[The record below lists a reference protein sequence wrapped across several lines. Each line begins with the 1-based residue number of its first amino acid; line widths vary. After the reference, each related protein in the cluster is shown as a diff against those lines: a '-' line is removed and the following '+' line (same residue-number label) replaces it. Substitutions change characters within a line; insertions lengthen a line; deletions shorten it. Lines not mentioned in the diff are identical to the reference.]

1 MKSKLL
7 IATLLVGLVSQ
18 RWALSQ
24 TDTNGVATNQPAT
37 SESVSAA
44 PPTIADTNAA
54 SPAAGTDA
62 APVATSSNESASVTT
77 TTVTTSS
84 NETAGTVT
92 VAVTNT
98 TATMGT
104 ESSSPAGSNET
115 ASVTD
120 TNAPAVAVTN
130 TEASSSDATNEA
142 ASADTTAAAAAPAVL
157 PIQFQDVPIT
167 TAIEN
172 LARLADINYLLDPKI
187 GYGQPDQNGQIKPE
201 PTISVRWENV
211 SARQALLAVLDNYNL
226 ELVEDAKTKIARISI
241 KNPNAPPPLITRVI
255 QLKYSSVSNMEISV
269 ESALT
274 DKRSRVVPD
283 TRTSQLVVVATE
295 SEQDAVDTLVE
306 QLDKP
311 TRQVLIETRLME
323 VSSSPSTIKGID
335 WSGTLSGQHVS
346 FGNNL
351 NANPT
356 TISPGYLGF
365 PANQAI
371 TNGES
376 PEIGINQ
383 ELANLVNK
391 PNFAANTA
399 AGLGATAFLNAD
411 GLSAVLSFLNSD
423 SDAQTIATPRV
434 VTLDNEMAHIEVTRA
449 VPIFATT
456 AGTQGSPGGSQVTYT
471 NLGTILDVTPRIS
484 ANDYIWLTVAPEVSS
499 VFDTVTKIVAGVE
512 NQADEFD
519 VRKVTTQVL
528 IPNANTLVM
537 GGFIKDNTKNIY
549 TKVPVLGDIP
559 VLGYAF
565 RSENKGMDK
574 DNLLIF
580 LTPTIVKDSDYQ
592 PTSSQFLQSSP
603 LGPKPPM
610 NPTTMWNS
618 AKPRDWSSPK
628 DTDPYYNVAN
638 QSTTGWQ
645 TAPGN
650 AAGSSTSRDV
660 TTNATINMNP

>member
-37 SESVSAA
+37 SESVSATQ
-44 PPTIADTNAA
+44 PTIADTNAA
-54 SPAAGTDA
+54 APAVGTDA
-62 APVATSSNESASVTT
+62 APVATSSNETTSVST

-98 TATMGT
+98 TATTST
-104 ESSSPAGSNET
+104 EPS
-115 ASVTD
+115 SVTD
-120 TNAPAVAVTN
+120 TNTSATN
-130 TEASSSDATNEA
+130 TESASTDATNET

-226 ELVEDAKTKIARISI
+226 ELIEDAKTKIARISI
-241 KNPNAPPPLITRVI
+241 KNPNAPPPLVTRVI
-255 QLKYSSVSNMEISV
+255 QLKYSSVSNMEASV

-274 DKRSRVVPD
+274 DKRSRVVSD
-283 TRTSQLVVVATE
+283 SRTSQLVVVATE

-323 VSSSPSTIKGID
+323 VSSSPSTVKGID
-335 WSGTLSGQHVS
+335 WTGTLSGQHVS

-351 NANPT
+351 NATPT
-356 TISPGYLGF
+356 TVSPGYTGF
-365 PANQAI
+365 PINQAI

-376 PEIGINQ
+376 PELGINQ

-391 PNFAANTA
+391 PNLAANTA
-399 AGLGATAFLNAD
+399 AGFGSTAFLNAD
-411 GLSAVLSFLNSD
+411 GVSAVLSFLNSD
-423 SDAQTIATPRV
+423 ADAQTIATPRV
-434 VTLDNEMAHIEVTRA
+434 VTLDNEPAHIEVTRA
-449 VPIFATT
+449 SPIFATT

-484 ANDYIWLTVAPEVSS
+484 ANDYIWLTVQPEVSS
-499 VFDTVTKIVAGVE
+499 VADTVTKIVAGVE
-512 NQADEFD
+512 NQADEYD
-519 VRKVTTQVL
+519 VRRVTTQVL

-537 GGFIKDNTKNIY
+537 GGFIKDNTQNQY

-559 VLGYAF
+559 VFGYAF
-565 RSENKGMDK
+565 RSESKGIVK

-580 LTPTIVKDSDYQ
+580 ITPTIVKDADFQ
-592 PTSSQFLQSSP
+592 PTSTEFLQSSS
-603 LGPKPPM
+603 LGPKPSM

-618 AKPRDWSSPK
+618 AKPRDWSNPK
-628 DTDPYYNVAN
+628 NTDPYYNVAN
-638 QSTTGWQ
+638 QPATDWPTT
-645 TAPGN
+645 PN
-650 AAGSSTSRDV
+650 SAAGSSTA
-660 TTNATINMNP
+660 TNTTINMNP

>member
-18 RWALSQ
+18 RWAMSQ
-24 TDTNGVATNQPAT
+24 TDTNSVATNQPAM
-37 SESVSAA
+37 SESAPAVQPAA
-44 PPTIADTNAA
+44 AAETTAAVDTNAA
-54 SPAAGTDA
+54 TTPAAGTDA
-62 APVATSSNESASVTT
+62 TPAATSSNE
-77 TTVTTSS
+77 TTS
-84 NETAGTVT
+84 A
-92 VAVTNT
+92 
-98 TATMGT
+98 
-104 ESSSPAGSNET
+104 
-115 ASVTD
+115 TD
-120 TNAPAVAVTN
+120 TNAPALTATN
-130 TEASSSDATNEA
+130 TESATGGGDTNET
-142 ASADTTAAAAAPAVL
+142 ASTTGNAPVATPTVL

-172 LARLADINYLLDPKI
+172 LARLADINYLLDPRI

-226 ELVEDAKTKIARISI
+226 ELVEDPKTKIARIGI
-241 KNPNAPPPLITRVI
+241 KNPNAPPPLVTRVI
-255 QLKYSSVSNMEISV
+255 QLKYASVSNMEAAV

-274 DKRSRVVPD
+274 DKRSRVVMD
-283 TRTSQLVVVATE
+283 SRTSQLVVVATE
-295 SEQDAVDTLVE
+295 NEQDAVDTLVE

-323 VSSSPSTIKGID
+323 VSSSPTTTKGID
-335 WSGTLSGQHVS
+335 WSGTLSGQNVT
-346 FGNNL
+346 FGNNV
-351 NANPT
+351 NGGQ
-356 TISPGYLGF
+356 IGSPYSTSITFNTNVPSGF
-365 PANQAI
+365 PILEQIAYGPNNLLQ
-371 TNGES
+371 NPS
-376 PEIGINQ
+376 
-383 ELANLVNK
+383 LLVNTMHGFD
-391 PNFAANTA
+391 P
-399 AGLGATAFLNAD
+399 ATAFLNAD
-411 GLSAVLSFLNSD
+411 GVKAVLSFLNQD

-434 VTLDNEMAHIEVTRA
+434 VTLDNETAHIEVTRA

-512 NQADEFD
+512 NQADEYD

-565 RSENKGMDK
+565 RSENKGLDK

-580 LTPTIVKDSDYQ
+580 LTPTIVKDTDYQ

-610 NPTTMWNS
+610 NPLSMWNS
-618 AKPRDWSSPK
+618 AKPRDWSDPK
-628 DTDPYYNVAN
+628 NTDPYYNVAN
-638 QSTTGWQ
+638 QTSTEWQ
-645 TAPGN
+645 TTPSGAT
-650 AAGSSTSRDV
+650 GSSA
-660 TTNATINMNP
+660 TTNGTINVNP

>member
-37 SESVSAA
+37 SESVSATQ
-44 PPTIADTNAA
+44 PTIADTNAA
-54 SPAAGTDA
+54 APAAGTDA
-62 APVATSSNESASVTT
+62 APVATSSNETTSVST

-98 TATMGT
+98 TATTST
-104 ESSSPAGSNET
+104 EPSTRG
-115 ASVTD
+115 VTD
-120 TNAPAVAVTN
+120 TNTSATN
-130 TEASSSDATNEA
+130 TEPASTDATNET

-241 KNPNAPPPLITRVI
+241 KNPNAPPPLLTRVI

-295 SEQDAVDTLVE
+295 SEQDAVDTLVD

-346 FGNNL
+346 FGNKFGECDSNHH
-351 NANPT
+351 
-356 TISPGYLGF
+356 F
-365 PANQAI
+365 PRPIRVSQQRINQAI
-371 TNGES
+371 T
-376 PEIGINQ
+376 
-383 ELANLVNK
+383 A
-391 PNFAANTA
+391 
-399 AGLGATAFLNAD
+399 
-411 GLSAVLSFLNSD
+411 
-423 SDAQTIATPRV
+423 
-434 VTLDNEMAHIEVTRA
+434 M
-449 VPIFATT
+449 
-456 AGTQGSPGGSQVTYT
+456 
-471 NLGTILDVTPRIS
+471 
-484 ANDYIWLTVAPEVSS
+484 
-499 VFDTVTKIVAGVE
+499 E
-512 NQADEFD
+512 N
-519 VRKVTTQVL
+519 R
-528 IPNANTLVM
+528 
-537 GGFIKDNTKNIY
+537 
-549 TKVPVLGDIP
+549 
-559 VLGYAF
+559 
-565 RSENKGMDK
+565 R
-574 DNLLIF
+574 
-580 LTPTIVKDSDYQ
+580 
-592 PTSSQFLQSSP
+592 
-603 LGPKPPM
+603 
-610 NPTTMWNS
+610 
-618 AKPRDWSSPK
+618 
-628 DTDPYYNVAN
+628 
-638 QSTTGWQ
+638 
-645 TAPGN
+645 
-650 AAGSSTSRDV
+650 
-660 TTNATINMNP
+660 

>member
-24 TDTNGVATNQPAT
+24 TDTNSVATNQPAT
-37 SESVSAA
+37 SESAPAA
-44 PPTIADTNAA
+44 QPVVTDTNVATT
-54 SPAAGTDA
+54 PAAGTDQS
-62 APVATSSNESASVTT
+62 ATTTSITT
-77 TTVTTSS
+77 TTTTTSS
-84 NETAGTVT
+84 NETT
-92 VAVTNT
+92 
-98 TATMGT
+98 
-104 ESSSPAGSNET
+104 
-115 ASVTD
+115 SVTD
-120 TNAPAVAVTN
+120 TNAPVMAATN
-130 TEASSSDATNEA
+130 TEASSAEGTKETD
-142 ASADTTAAAAAPAVL
+142 SADANAPAAAPAVL

-241 KNPNAPPPLITRVI
+241 KNPNAPPPLVTRVI

-323 VSSSPSTIKGID
+323 VSSSPTTTKGID
-335 WSGTLSGQHVS
+335 WSGTLSAQHVS
-346 FGNNL
+346 FGNNSSFI
-351 NANPT
+351 NPIPSGST
-356 TISPGYLGF
+356 SVSPIGG
-365 PANQAI
+365 PIN
-371 TNGES
+371 TNGFGLFS
-376 PEIGINQ
+376 GILQNPGI
-383 ELANLVNK
+383 LVN
-391 PNFAANTA
+391 TA
-399 AGLGATAFLNAD
+399 KGFDPSTAFLNAD

-434 VTLDNEMAHIEVTRA
+434 VTLDNETAHIEVTRA

-484 ANDYIWLTVAPEVSS
+484 ANDYIWLTVQPEVSS

-512 NQADEFD
+512 NQADEYD

-565 RSENKGMDK
+565 RSENKGLDK

-580 LTPTIVKDSDYQ
+580 LTPTIVKDTDYQ

-603 LGPKPPM
+603 LAPKPPM
-610 NPTTMWNS
+610 NPISMWNS
-618 AKPRDWSSPK
+618 AKPRDWSNPK

-638 QSTTGWQ
+638 QQTTGWQ

-650 AAGSSTSRDV
+650 GAESSTSREA
-660 TTNATINMNP
+660 TTNATINVNP

>member
-7 IATLLVGLVSQ
+7 MATLLVGLVSQ

-24 TDTNGVATNQPAT
+24 TDTNSVATNQPAT
-37 SESVSAA
+37 SESAPAA
-44 PPTIADTNAA
+44 QPAVTDTNAA
-54 SPAAGTDA
+54 TTPAVGTDQ
-62 APVATSSNESASVTT
+62 SASTTSVTT
-77 TTVTTSS
+77 TTTTSS
-84 NETAGTVT
+84 NEIT
-92 VAVTNT
+92 
-98 TATMGT
+98 
-104 ESSSPAGSNET
+104 
-115 ASVTD
+115 SVTD
-120 TNAPAVAVTN
+120 TNAPATVATN
-130 TEASSSDATNEA
+130 TESATSSADTNET
-142 ASADTTAAAAAPAVL
+142 ASADANAPVAAPAVL

-241 KNPNAPPPLITRVI
+241 KNPNAPPPLVTRVI

-323 VSSSPSTIKGID
+323 VSSSPTTTKGID
-335 WSGTLSGQHVS
+335 WSGTLSGQNVT
-346 FGNNL
+346 FGN
-351 NANPT
+351 T
-356 TISPGYLGF
+356 SQYLVQPSLG
-365 PANQAI
+365 
-371 TNGES
+371 TNGNVLPGLIS
-376 PEIGINQ
+376 GVVGNPAVIGD
-383 ELANLVNK
+383 
-391 PNFAANTA
+391 TA
-399 AGLGATAFLNAD
+399 AKGFFGSEAFLNAD
-411 GLSAVLSFLNSD
+411 GVKAVLSFLNQD

-434 VTLDNEMAHIEVTRA
+434 VTLDNETAHIEVTRA

-484 ANDYIWLTVAPEVSS
+484 ANDFIWLTVQPEVSS

-512 NQADEFD
+512 NQADEYD

-537 GGFIKDNTKNIY
+537 GGFIKDNTKTFTPRYRFWAIFPSSDMRFGLK
-549 TKVPVLGDIP
+549 TKVWT
-559 VLGYAF
+559 
-565 RSENKGMDK
+565 R
-574 DNLLIF
+574 
-580 LTPTIVKDSDYQ
+580 TIC
-592 PTSSQFLQSSP
+592 
-603 LGPKPPM
+603 
-610 NPTTMWNS
+610 
-618 AKPRDWSSPK
+618 
-628 DTDPYYNVAN
+628 
-638 QSTTGWQ
+638 
-645 TAPGN
+645 
-650 AAGSSTSRDV
+650 
-660 TTNATINMNP
+660 

>member
-1 MKSKLL
+1 M
-7 IATLLVGLVSQ
+7 ATLLVGLVSQ

-24 TDTNGVATNQPAT
+24 TDTNSVATNQPAT
-37 SESVSAA
+37 SESAPAA
-44 PPTIADTNAA
+44 QPAVTDTNAA
-54 SPAAGTDA
+54 TTPAVGTDQ
-62 APVATSSNESASVTT
+62 SASTTSVTT
-77 TTVTTSS
+77 TTTTSS
-84 NETAGTVT
+84 NEIT
-92 VAVTNT
+92 
-98 TATMGT
+98 
-104 ESSSPAGSNET
+104 
-115 ASVTD
+115 SVTD
-120 TNAPAVAVTN
+120 TNAPATVATN
-130 TEASSSDATNEA
+130 TESATSSADTNET
-142 ASADTTAAAAAPAVL
+142 ASADANAPVAAPAVL

-241 KNPNAPPPLITRVI
+241 KNPNAPPPLVTRVI

-323 VSSSPSTIKGID
+323 VSSSPTTTKGID
-335 WSGTLSGQHVS
+335 WSGTLSGQNVT
-346 FGNNL
+346 FGN
-351 NANPT
+351 T
-356 TISPGYLGF
+356 SQYLVQPSLG
-365 PANQAI
+365 
-371 TNGES
+371 TNGNVLPGLIS
-376 PEIGINQ
+376 GVVGNPAVIGD
-383 ELANLVNK
+383 
-391 PNFAANTA
+391 TA
-399 AGLGATAFLNAD
+399 AKGFFGSEAFLNAD
-411 GLSAVLSFLNSD
+411 GVKAVLSFLNQD

-434 VTLDNEMAHIEVTRA
+434 VTLDNETAHIEVTRA

-484 ANDYIWLTVAPEVSS
+484 ANDFIWLTVQPEVSS

-512 NQADEFD
+512 NQADEYD

-565 RSENKGMDK
+565 RSENKGLDK

-580 LTPTIVKDSDYQ
+580 LTPTIVKDTDYQ

-603 LGPKPPM
+603 LAPKPPM
-610 NPTTMWNS
+610 NPISMWNS
-618 AKPRDWSSPK
+618 AKPRDWSNPK

-645 TAPGN
+645 TVPGN
-650 AAGSSTSRDV
+650 AAGSSTSREA
-660 TTNATINMNP
+660 TTNAPVNMNP